1 MRISDW
7 SSDVCSS
14 DLLVD
19 RLPRHARPHIVELLD
34 TDPADRQR
42 LVVEQE
48 ESDLDTPA
56 RRAVHL
62 LARLGIA
69 RRPDPDAHRDRTAAR
84 AVEFEAVEALDE
96 RRRRGFISSDARRV
110 GKQWVVRVSIR
121 GA

>member
-48 ESDLDTPA
+48 ESDLDLPA

-62 LARLGIA
+62 LARLGIE
-69 RRPDPDAHRDRTAAR
+69 RRPEPDAHRDRDAAR
-84 AVEFEAVEALDE
+84 AVEIEEVEALAA
-96 RRRRGFISSDARRV
+96 RRGAAFIE
-110 GKQWVVRVSIR
+110 G
-121 GA
+121 GAFGDNGASR